1 MSAEAWVWRKAW
13 KLTRGSPSDLHA
25 DRHSQLNWVRVP
37 ECAEIL
43 EISRT
48 TAYAAARA
56 GDIPTIKVGGRLLVP
71 VAGLKRKLGVNQNM
85 I

>member
-1 MSAEAWVWRKAW
+1 MLMTQRADKKDWRERV
-13 KLTRGSPSDLHA
+13 T
-25 DRHSQLNWVRVP
+25 VRVP

-71 VAGLKRKLGVNQNM
+71 VAGLKRKLGE
-85 I
+85 